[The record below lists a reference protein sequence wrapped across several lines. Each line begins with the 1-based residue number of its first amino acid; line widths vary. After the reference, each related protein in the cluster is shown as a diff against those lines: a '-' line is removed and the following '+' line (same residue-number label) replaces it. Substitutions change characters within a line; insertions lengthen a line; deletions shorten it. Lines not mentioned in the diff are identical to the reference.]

1 MYANVIVDISHEKLD
16 KTFQY
21 LVPAGLENE
30 IEPGVCVEIPFGN
43 RKITGYVVE
52 ITENPEFDVD
62 KIKPLCNIV
71 KGSVAV
77 EASLVALA
85 SWIRKNYGATMNQ
98 ALKTVIPVKKSVK
111 EVTKRTIYLNIDDIK
126 ARAQLA
132 LCEAKHQKA
141 KARLLRE
148 LIGKKELEYSV
159 VTGELKISTA
169 AINSLEESGFI
180 TIKSATEYRKPI
192 NNTENEVYDK
202 VLNEQ
207 QQAVVDAVETDIA
220 AGKKNRVFLIKGVTG
235 SGKTE
240 VYMELIDKCV

>member
-159 VTGELKISTA
+159 VTGDL
-169 AINSLEESGFI
+169 
-180 TIKSATEYRKPI
+180 
-192 NNTENEVYDK
+192 
-202 VLNEQ
+202 
-207 QQAVVDAVETDIA
+207 
-220 AGKKNRVFLIKGVTG
+220 
-235 SGKTE
+235 
-240 VYMELIDKCV
+240 

>member
-180 TIKSATEYRKPI
+180 TIKKRYRI
-192 NNTENEVYDK
+192 
-202 VLNEQ
+202 Q
-207 QQAVVDAVETDIA
+207 
-220 AGKKNRVFLIKGVTG
+220 
-235 SGKTE
+235 KT
-240 VYMELIDKCV
+240 YK